1 MEEAESETA
10 AKESANTETRP
21 RRGSKESADAD
32 SAAPTR
38 ARRSSRD
45 FGPQLDPW
53 EETFA
58 GPSVPTNV
66 ARIRRNS
73 RDLSAKVM
81 QLQYAKFAQSQEDEA
96 ALQPAE
102 GAPKAPASLTDMM
115 ANMTA
120 VDRQPSVAQTDDQL
134 PQGVKPFDP
143 FGGDK
148 IHLAAKAALAAKKQ
162 GEAKTAVAVGMKG
175 LGGGVGKGNLRLM
188 AAARLVQ
195 RNRALRD
202 ADLMLHRGFIKQ
214 VGRTHLAY
222 AAALSTDA
230 RLWRDWEESI
240 TEQIM
245 GILACLSRHRAMMTT
260 IIGDVSAPNPI
271 RGTSDVTDNADGDVA
286 ADGRTG
292 NVQEASLGASSP
304 ATAMTTAER
313 MDEQLERMTHTL
325 DVVDKACEQASFEAS
340 EEQWR
345 RVQDKAALEE
355 AERLALALESWMRE
369 RRSELRQ
376 YDHLE
381 QAGKF
386 NPEMAAHAISGVSL
400 KNNVAKGD
408 KASERRQTRLEASAA
423 VAAPVGAAAQRM
435 AQR

>member
-1 MEEAESETA
+1 MPGAFT
-10 AKESANTETRP
+10 
-21 RRGSKESADAD
+21 
-32 SAAPTR
+32 PTC
-38 ARRSSRD
+38 S
-45 FGPQLDPW
+45 
-53 EETFA
+53 
-58 GPSVPTNV
+58 
-66 ARIRRNS
+66 
-73 RDLSAKVM
+73 
-81 QLQYAKFAQSQEDEA
+81 
-96 ALQPAE
+96 
-102 GAPKAPASLTDMM
+102 
-115 ANMTA
+115 
-120 VDRQPSVAQTDDQL
+120 DQHL
-134 PQGVKPFDP
+134 P
-143 FGGDK
+143 
-148 IHLAAKAALAAKKQ
+148 
-162 GEAKTAVAVGMKG
+162 
-175 LGGGVGKGNLRLM
+175 
-188 AAARLVQ
+188 
-195 RNRALRD
+195 
-202 ADLMLHRGFIKQ
+202 GFIKQ
-214 VGRTHLAY
+214 VGKTYLAY

-245 GILACLSRHRAMMTT
+245 GILACLLRHRAMMTT
-260 IIGDVSAPNPI
+260 IIGDASAPNPI
-271 RGTSDVTDNADGDVA
+271 RGTSDDTDNADGDVA

-292 NVQEASLGASSP
+292 NVQEASPP

-325 DVVDKACEQASFEAS
+325 AVVDKACEQASFEAS

-386 NPEMAAHAISGVSL
+386 NLEMAAHAMSGVSL
-400 KNNVAKGD
+400 KNNVAKGN